1 MTLKSRQGGS
11 SHLFSLTSLLV
22 ALFALSACGGSGGS
36 NNQLPQSASGGGSST
51 GTPTGAG
58 NHSQSPPP
66 PEAELVLHLPFDE
79 DSGSLS
85 ALDLISGRSI
95 PVHSALVTAGRTEGA
110 VASALRTDGFSTHL
124 DFAALANFSE
134 GGSVELWIAL
144 ESTPSDR
151 AVPHDKLTPA
161 TILSVSEGALDAE
174 IWVNAFGEFG
184 LRVVDE
190 SSDEIIR
197 DVIRVGTL
205 DLARW
210 YHMGLQYSA
219 SDTVMSLLV
228 NGEAVASLS
237 ATWPPGD
244 SEKRIRLGRGDGR
257 IETNHDMTINGINAA
272 LDNVQIFTGLRS
284 VEERVSEL
292 DALKSEDA
300 SNALIVPESRFVND
314 IHRPRLHAM
323 PTANWTN
330 EPHGLIKTEDGFH
343 LYHQRNPAGPF
354 WSHIRWGHLQSED
367 GVTWEVL
374 PDALSP
380 ELQDAS
386 AGYDMK
392 GIWSGDTVADE
403 GMIFSFYTQVNHGS
417 SFNPG
422 IALATSTDPTQTAW
436 EKQGPLFGAQGARDF
451 RDPYLWEDEG
461 GWHMIIGA
469 ALETGGGLV
478 YYTSEDLFTWRK
490 QSRFSSIPYREM
502 DIGSQI
508 WEMPLFEQIE
518 GDTWILL
525 ANPIGGEVG
534 GFPSAKITRPVYW
547 LGHWDGTTFTPFY
560 TAPKSL
566 EPIHGLLAPTSEKLD
581 DHTLVAMGIVD
592 ERRSQ
597 AAQYAAGWAHTFSFL
612 REWYVLDDGLTLG
625 QRPFRGLESL
635 RSDTILEKQQLADVI
650 SGRTLAS
657 GRQLEVK
664 ARITPVSPAGRFG
677 IMLGANS
684 ELTEYTT
691 VYFDPIRSELVVDKR
706 RMSLSEDPSEK
717 VISRA
722 TVDQSLVGP
731 IRDFHVLIDH
741 SIAEI
746 FINEALAISL
756 RFYPA
761 LARSTEIKAFAENTR
776 INVSELS
783 VWSLGDDESEIVSA
797 PVEAS
802 QVAHGVSVPY
812 RGNIN
817 VIASFEDPQ
826 AMLSDGWSATGSFS
840 NPSNKDAWVGTSGV
854 SRIGLRALSTCEM
867 NQNRDFC
874 DPPMGELRSPDL
886 LISSDK
892 SYLAGLMAGGG
903 NADVGIRVE
912 RVGTG
917 EILESIS
924 PDECAPS
931 YVDSGEDWFS
941 VDLSDHVGETVSVVI
956 FDQSETA
963 CGFISLD
970 YLHFRNDAIH

>member
-1 MTLKSRQGGS
+1 
-11 SHLFSLTSLLV
+11 
-22 ALFALSACGGSGGS
+22 LSATSGG
-36 NNQLPQSASGGGSST
+36 AST

-58 NHSQSPPP
+58 SDSQSSSP
-66 PEAELVLHLPFDE
+66 PEAELALHLSFDE
-79 DSGSLS
+79 ESGSLS
-85 ALDLISGRSI
+85 ALDLISGESV
-95 PVHSALVTAGRTEGA
+95 PVHSALVTAGRTKGA
-110 VASALRTDGFSTHL
+110 IGSALRTDGFSTHL
-124 DFAALANFSE
+124 DFMARADFSE
-134 GGSVELWIAL
+134 GGSVELWVAL

-151 AVPHDKLTPA
+151 AVRHDELTPA
-161 TILSVSEGALDAE
+161 TILSVSEGAIDAE

-184 LRVVDE
+184 LKLA
-190 SSDEIIR
+190 SDSDGEITR
-197 DVIRVGTL
+197 DVSRVGTL
-205 DLARW
+205 DVARW

-219 SDTVMSLLV
+219 SDSVVSLLV
-228 NGEAVASLS
+228 NGESVASLP
-237 ATWPPGD
+237 ATWNAGEG
-244 SEKRIRLGRGDGR
+244 EKRIRLGRGDGR
-257 IETNHDMTINGINAA
+257 IEVNHDMTINGINAA
-272 LDNVQIFTGLRS
+272 IDNLQVFTGLRS
-284 VEERVSEL
+284 VEDRLSEL

-300 SNALIVPESRFVND
+300 SNALIVPESRFARD

-367 GVTWEVL
+367 GVNWKVL

-386 AGYDMK
+386 TGYDMK
-392 GIWSGDTVADE
+392 GIWSGDTVTDN
-403 GMIFSFYTQVNHGS
+403 GTTFNFYTQVNHGS

-422 IALATSTDPTQTAW
+422 IAVATSTDPSQTVW
-436 EKQGPLFGAQGARDF
+436 EKQGPLFGVEGARDF

-478 YYTSEDLFTWRK
+478 YYTSDDLFSWRK
-490 QSRFSSIPYREM
+490 QSGFSSIPYREM

-508 WEMPLFEQIE
+508 WEMPLFEQVE

-560 TAPKSL
+560 ATPKPL
-566 EPIHGLLAPTSEKLD
+566 EPIHGFLAPTGEKLSD
-581 DHTLVAMGIVD
+581 GTLVAMGIVD

-612 REWYVLDDGLTLG
+612 REWYVLEDGLTLG
-625 QRPFRGLESL
+625 QRPFRGLELL
-635 RSDTILEKQQLADVI
+635 RSNTRVDEQQLTDAVN
-650 SGRTLAS
+650 GRTLAS

-684 ELTEYTT
+684 ELTEYTA

-706 RMSLSEDPSEK
+706 RMSLSDDPSEK

-722 TVDQSLVGP
+722 IVDQSLVGP

-761 LARSTEIKAFAENTR
+761 LADSTEVKVFAENTR
-776 INVSELS
+776 INVSGLS
-783 VWSLGDDESEIVSA
+783 AWSLGDDERDIVGA

-802 QVAHGVSVPY
+802 QVAHGVSVPE
-812 RGNIN
+812 RENIN
-817 VIASFEDPQ
+817 VIANFEDPQ
-826 AMLSDGWSATGSFS
+826 AMLSGGWSATGAFS
-840 NPSNKDAWVGTSGV
+840 NPSNKEAWTGTSGV
-854 SRIGLRALSTCEM
+854 SRIGVRALSTCEM
-867 NQNRDFC
+867 NQNRNFC
-874 DPPMGELRSPDL
+874 DPPKGELRSPDL
-886 LISSDK
+886 LISADK

-903 NADVGIRVE
+903 NTDVGVRVE

-941 VDLSDHVGETVSVVI
+941 VDLSDHIGETVNVVI
-956 FDQSETA
+956 FDHSESA

-970 YLHFRNDAIH
+970 YLHFRDDAVH